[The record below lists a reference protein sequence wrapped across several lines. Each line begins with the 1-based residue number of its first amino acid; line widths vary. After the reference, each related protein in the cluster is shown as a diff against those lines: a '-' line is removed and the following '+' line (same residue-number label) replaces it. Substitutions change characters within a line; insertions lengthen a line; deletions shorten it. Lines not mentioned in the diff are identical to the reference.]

1 MSLSCVSRLKTPAW
15 ILLVFWLTVAP
26 GCAQTSVNRITVD
39 ELNTALSGQQ
49 AVIIDVRNSSDWD
62 SSDLKIAG
70 AIRLDPRNLDLDNL
84 PLPKDAPLVLY

>member
-1 MSLSCVSRLKTPAW
+1 MNLVGNDNQ
-15 ILLVFWLTVAP
+15 LLTLIS
-26 GCAQTSVNRITVD
+26 GDISN
-39 ELNTALSGQQ
+39 ELFFGNDFSP
-49 AVIIDVRNSSDWD
+49 DWD